1 MNVNDYSPLALAFI
15 GDAHYNMIVKRHVI
29 DHEVKMDRMQK
40 LATKY
45 VSAKAQ
51 ARIMEHLLQLDIL
64 TEEEIDYYKRGR
76 NTKAH
81 KAPRNTDP
89 VTYHVSTGFEALWG
103 YWYLN
108 GDEARMKQIWDLIET
123 MEES

>member
-51 ARIMEHLLQLDIL
+51 ARIMEYLLQLKRL
-64 TEEEIDYYKRGR
+64 TITREAATRRLTRRQEI
-76 NTKAH
+76 
-81 KAPRNTDP
+81 PIP
-89 VTYHVSTGFEALWG
+89 
-103 YWYLN
+103 
-108 GDEARMKQIWDLIET
+108 
-123 MEES
+123 